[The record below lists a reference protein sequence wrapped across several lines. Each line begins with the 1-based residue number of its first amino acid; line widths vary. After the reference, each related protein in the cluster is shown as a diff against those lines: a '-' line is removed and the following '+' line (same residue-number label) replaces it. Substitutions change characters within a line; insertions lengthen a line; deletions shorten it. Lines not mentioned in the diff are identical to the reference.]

1 MKTLAHSFSSCSASL
16 LARPV
21 PPSPNSHSSVLLTDP
36 PTPPRGRPPPSLL
49 AAAGRVA
56 ARRPL
61 AARGRVVGSRRD
73 GAAVVRLDLF
83 LPDEEWTGEGDEDD
97 ADTLWPASKD
107 AALLWQW
114 LRPPGEGLPGDPSCA
129 PLDGLPPATPPSLS
143 AAFDALPQR
152 VGGDSGRRV
161 PEPTVLVG
169 GSGALNT
176 TPPPSLHSLPPELL
190 RHIASHLDAP
200 SLASAAATCGALRDA
215 AADAAPGLG
224 LTLFPHQRA
233 AVEWMLARERSGE
246 PGWPSPSCAPGWIQL
261 PGPTGRPPLHADA
274 ASGVVRRSPPP
285 PARGARGGLFCDEPG
300 LGKTITMLALML
312 RTRGATGKPP
322 AGARVVDAGGGRRL
336 YYVREDNS
344 AGPAPS
350 DPAAARR
357 APGRAPRRAA
367 AAVAEAGRRA
377 SAEDGALVRARA
389 AVAAAAARARERK
402 HAVSAAAAAAA
413 PAGEPPRADTTNW
426 AACDTCGAWR
436 RLPPGAAPPPPD
448 APWVCALAAA
458 GGCRAPAAAADAP
471 TTTTT
476 TTEDVI
482 TAAAGWVPA
491 GDPGGRPEHVGL
503 FRSVLARAPAAA
515 DAHSVAWWLAALPPS
530 ALASPHGVA
539 VPRQHQAPPGWAA
552 LLAAAGLEPV
562 VQSRGRSLPPP
573 RDGPPWT
580 HVRSRAAAACLALDA
595 PALRTALAGGAPPA
609 SAGAPVY
616 VSAAT
621 LLIVPPSI
629 EAHWADQ
636 VLCHTA
642 PGALRVAILSDVR
655 VATGSV
661 LPARGKGGPSAADL
675 AWKTD
680 LVVTTFARLSSE
692 WGRRRDP
699 DACPLLRVH
708 WARVVVDEGHLL
720 TGGASSAGL
729 TARLQMACALR
740 ADRRW
745 CVSGT
750 PAPGSPSAS
759 AAACL
764 HPLLAFLQHAPLAE
778 RRAFDSLLGR
788 PLDAG
793 CRVATATLTTLLDSI
808 TIRASKAHLASIP
821 RLTRVLTR
829 ASFRPS
835 HAAAY
840 NALVEAVERSLL
852 LADWCDPD
860 HRESLLHPRN
870 AKWAREMLANLRA
883 ACCVAGA
890 TQLAPNEADVGE
902 ALQLICE
909 RVGAPPPY
917 TSGPPWL
924 PPDHPLARLEAGLRH
939 GGPCDACAEPC
950 VLPLATPC
958 GCLVCVE
965 CARPKPHACAACA
978 APAAMHAVDHP
989 ARAETN
995 AQPKWAV
1002 PFEVIEWQPAISQ
1015 AGALG
1020 ASGGHWAP
1028 TWATTRSSKVDALLA
1043 SLAGAGVAP
1052 PPDRPGGPPGPV
1064 PLTGWT
1070 PRAKAIVF
1078 TAFWP
1083 HTLLV
1088 GRALDAVGVHSVVL
1102 QGKMGPAARAA
1113 AVDEFRHDDACGVL
1127 VMDASGAV
1135 GLDLSCASRVYLMEP
1150 VPDPALEA
1158 QIVARAHRMG
1168 AVAPIVVEE
1177 LVMEGTAED
1186 ELRSATA
1193 NAGGGG
1199 VALTSA
1205 AATEDGGDGDG
1216 AARASAVRGRVLM
1229 ALRRVRVA
1237 AGARDGDG
1245 DGEAVRWVAPP
1256 PPPPVATPVTGLE
1269 SSPPPPADASDR
1281 ASARP
1286 DRPAVDDRDAR
1297 PAKRRVVR
1305 FAEG

>member
-1 MKTLAHSFSSCSASL
+1 M
-16 LARPV
+16 
-21 PPSPNSHSSVLLTDP
+21 
-36 PTPPRGRPPPSLL
+36 
-49 AAAGRVA
+49 A

-61 AARGRVVGSRRD
+61 AARGRVVGGRPD
-73 GAAVVRLDLF
+73 GTAVVRLDLF
-83 LPDEEWTGEGDEDD
+83 LPDEEWTGDGDEGDEGDD
-97 ADTLWPASKD
+97 ALWPASRD

-114 LRPPGEGLPGDPSCA
+114 LRPPGESLPGDASRV
-129 PLDGLPPATPPSLS
+129 PLDGHPPSTPPSLA

-152 VGGDSGRRV
+152 SGGGSGRRV
-161 PEPTVLVG
+161 PEPTDVVSG
-169 GSGALNT
+169 GASND
-176 TPPPSLHSLPPELL
+176 TPPPSLHALPPELL
-190 RHIASHLDAP
+190 RCIASHLDAH

-233 AVEWMLARERSGE
+233 AVEWMLARERAGE
-246 PGWPSPSCAPGWIQL
+246 PGWPSPSGAPGWIQL

-274 ASGVVRRSPPP
+274 ASGVVRRAPPP
-285 PARGARGGLFCDEPG
+285 PVRGARGGLFCDEPG

-312 RTRGATGKPP
+312 RTRGATGTPP

-336 YYVREDNS
+336 YYVREGDA
-344 AGPAPS
+344 AGAPPS

-389 AVAAAAARARERK
+389 AVAAAAARARARRGTRWWQRRLLPPPTNLLPTPPLGPR
-402 HAVSAAAAAAA
+402 ATRAARGGACPLAL
-413 PAGEPPRADTTNW
+413 PPRPPTRRGCVHW
-426 AACDTCGAWR
+426 WR
-436 RLPPGAAPPPPD
+436 LTGVVGQQLLPTRPPPPN
-448 APWVCALAAA
+448 
-458 GGCRAPAAAADAP
+458 
-471 TTTTT
+471 
-476 TTEDVI
+476 TEDVI

-491 GDPGGRPEHVGL
+491 GDPGGRPEHVAL
-503 FRSVLARAPAAA
+503 FRSALAHAPAAA

-530 ALASPHGVA
+530 ALASPHGVT

-562 VQSRGRSLPPP
+562 AQSPHHRSPPPP
-573 RDGPPWT
+573 RDGAPWT
-580 HVRSRAAAACLALDA
+580 RVRSRAAAAGLSLDA
-595 PALRTALAGGAPPA
+595 PALRTALAGGAPA
-609 SAGAPVY
+609 ATAGAPIY

-636 VLCHTA
+636 VLRHTD

-655 VATGSV
+655 VAAGSV

-680 LVVTTFARLSSE
+680 LVVTTFARFSSE

-708 WARVVVDEGHLL
+708 WARVVVDEAHLL

-740 ADRRW
+740 ASRRW
-745 CVSGT
+745 AVTGT
-750 PAPGSPSAS
+750 PAPGATTAAGCGVAS
-759 AAACL
+759 RL
-764 HPLLAFLQHAPLAE
+764 HPLLAFLQHDPLAE
-778 RRAFDSLLGR
+778 RRSFDSLLGR

-793 CRVATATLTTLLDSI
+793 SRVAAAALTTLFDAI

-829 ASFRPS
+829 VSFRPS

-909 RVGAPPPY
+909 RVGAPPAH
-917 TSGPPWL
+917 TTGPPWL

-939 GGPCDACAEPC
+939 GGPCDACREPC

-965 CARPKPHACAACA
+965 CARAHARACASCG

-995 AQPKWAV
+995 AKPKWAV

-1052 PPDRPGGPPGPV
+1052 PPDRPGGRPGPV

-1177 LVMEGTAED
+1177 LVMRGTAED
-1186 ELRSATA
+1186 ELRSAMA
-1193 NAGGGG
+1193 DAGAGGSVSLAHTTTTTADAGDG
-1199 VALTSA
+1199 V
-1205 AATEDGGDGDG
+1205 DGDG

-1237 AGARDGDG
+1237 AGAGDGDG
-1245 DGEAVRWVAPP
+1245 DGAAVRWVAPP
-1256 PPPPVATPVTGLE
+1256 PPVATPTAGAE
-1269 SSPPPPADASDR
+1269 SSPPPPADDR

-1286 DRPAVDDRDAR
+1286 DRPPVDDHDAR
-1297 PAKRRVVR
+1297 PAKQRVVR
-1305 FAEG
+1305 FAEV